1 MKQPLIAPA
10 TMGASIVAGV
20 AAMLVGGYKIADC
33 LRYQAGPSA
42 CDQVVEANAITI
54 VGGFAAIAGPF
65 GGLFTYN
72 DSLEPPGSTR
82 RRRLGSS
89 GDSSGSGPGL
99 AVLEP
104 IDLALIDSDP
114 RVTFQLD
121 EPAPPQE
128 PAPPAAAAPLL
139 QDPWLDE
146 GGIEARINELSESG
160 WSQQGIAELLGVTL
174 YRVRKALGRL

>member
-72 DSLEPPGSTR
+72 DSLEPPGSAR

-89 GDSSGSGPGL
+89 GGGL
-99 AVLEP
+99 APAALEP
-104 IDLALIDSDP
+104 VDLALIDSDP

-121 EPAPPQE
+121 GPPPAQE
-128 PAPPAAAAPLL
+128 PAAPPAAAPLL

>member
-72 DSLEPPGSTR
+72 DNLEPPGSTR
-82 RRRLGSS
+82 RRRRLG
-89 GDSSGSGPGL
+89 GSGGGL
-99 AVLEP
+99 APAVLEP

-128 PAPPAAAAPLL
+128 PAVPPAAVSLL

>member
-1 MKQPLIAPA
+1 MQQPLIAPA
-10 TMGASIVAGV
+10 TMGASVVAGV

-54 VGGFAAIAGPF
+54 VGGFAAVAGPF

-72 DSLEPPGSTR
+72 ESLEPPGSRR
-82 RRRLGSS
+82 RRRLE
-89 GDSSGSGPGL
+89 GSGL
-99 AVLEP
+99 APAALRPVN
-104 IDLALIDSDP
+104 LALIDSDP

-121 EPAPPQE
+121 EPSPPE
-128 PAPPAAAAPLL
+128 TPAAGPAPL
-139 QDPWLDE
+139 QDPWLE
-146 GGIEARINELSESG
+146 ESGIDARVTELAGSG
-160 WSQQGIAELLGVTL
+160 WSQQAIAEFLGITL

>member
-54 VGGFAAIAGPF
+54 VGGFAAVAGPF

-72 DSLEPPGSTR
+72 EGLEPPGSSRR
-82 RRRLGSS
+82 RRRLG
-89 GDSSGSGPGL
+89 GGE
-99 AVLEP
+99 LEP
-104 IDLALIDSDP
+104 TVPGPVNLAMIDSDP

-121 EPAPPQE
+121 ESSPPE
-128 PAPPAAAAPLL
+128 KPAAGAVPL
-139 QDPWLDE
+139 QDPWLEE
-146 GGIEARINELSESG
+146 GGIDARVTELADSG
-160 WSQQGIAELLGVTL
+160 WTQQAIAEFLGITL